1 MTDCLFCAIVAGDI
15 GSRQLYADDTA
26 VAFLDIGPWQ
36 RGHTLVVPRRHVV
49 SLVDDPS
56 AWGDVQAAVEHVIPL
71 LVSRLGA
78 AGLNVLSS
86 AGEAA
91 GQEVFHLHVHLVPR
105 YEDAPGLSNLT
116 RGDSSDLDDVHRQI
130 TA

>member
-15 GSRQLYADDTA
+15 PSRQVYSDDTA
-26 VAFLDIGPWQ
+26 IAFLDIGPWQ
-36 RGHTLVVPRRHVV
+36 RGHTLVIPRRHVV
-49 SLVDDPS
+49 SLVEDPS
-56 AWGDVQAAVEHVIPL
+56 VWGDLQAAIENVVPR
-71 LVSRLGA
+71 LVDTLGA
-78 AGLNVLSS
+78 AGLNVISS
-86 AGEAA
+86 AGAAA
-91 GQEVFHLHVHLVPR
+91 GQEVFHAHVHLVPR

>member
-1 MTDCLFCAIVAGDI
+1 MSDCLFCAIVAGDI
-15 GSRQLYADDTA
+15 GSRQVYADDRA
-26 VAFLDIGPWQ
+26 IAFLDIGPWQ

-49 SLVDDPS
+49 SLVEDPS
-56 AWGDVQAAVEHVIPL
+56 AWADVQGAVEHVVPL

-86 AGEAA
+86 AGGAA

-116 RGDSSDLDDVHRQI
+116 RGDSSDLDDVHRQL

>member
-15 GSRQLYADDTA
+15 ASRQIYADDNA

-36 RGHTLVVPRRHVV
+36 RGHTLVIPRRHVV
-49 SLVDDPS
+49 SLVEDPS
-56 AWGDVQAAVEHVIPL
+56 VWGDLQAAIENVVPRLIDT
-71 LVSRLGA
+71 LGA

-86 AGEAA
+86 AGAAA
-91 GQEVFHLHVHLVPR
+91 GQEVFHVHVHLVPR

>member
-1 MTDCLFCAIVAGDI
+1 MTDCLFCAIVAGDVP
-15 GSRQLYADDTA
+15 SRLVYADDSA
-26 VAFLDIGPWQ
+26 IAFLDIRPWQ
-36 RGHTLVVPRRHVV
+36 RGHTLVIPRRHVV
-49 SLVDDPS
+49 SLVEDPS
-56 AWGDVQAAVEHVIPL
+56 AWGDLQAAVENVVPR
-71 LVSRLGA
+71 LVGTLGA
-78 AGLNVLSS
+78 TGLNVVSS

-116 RGDSSDLDDVHRQI
+116 RGDSSDLDDVHRQL

>member
-15 GSRQLYADDTA
+15 ASRQVYADDA
-26 VAFLDIGPWQ
+26 AIAFLDIGPWQ
-36 RGHTLVVPRRHVV
+36 RGHTLVIPRRHVV
-49 SLVDDPS
+49 SLVEDPS
-56 AWGDVQAAVEHVIPL
+56 VWGDLQAAIENVVPR
-71 LVSRLGA
+71 LVDTLGA
-78 AGLNVLSS
+78 AGLTILSS
-86 AGEAA
+86 AGAAA
-91 GQEVFHLHVHLVPR
+91 GQEVFHAHVHLVPR

>member
-1 MTDCLFCAIVAGDI
+1 MNDCLFCAIVAGDI
-15 GSRQLYADDTA
+15 PSRQVYADDTA

-36 RGHTLVVPRRHVV
+36 RGHTLVIPRRHVV
-49 SLVDDPS
+49 SLVEDPS
-56 AWGDVQAAVEHVIPL
+56 VWGDVQAAIENVVPR
-71 LVSRLGA
+71 LVDTLGA

-86 AGEAA
+86 AGAAA
-91 GQEVFHLHVHLVPR
+91 GQEVFHAHVHLVPR